1 MSSCHDSNS
10 RVSFTGDSYRQT
22 EVMSMTHIAFEG
34 VVRFVRCLII
44 NEGFRNLYGGLL
56 RLFGL
61 LRWAVWMDL
70 RSQ

>member
-1 MSSCHDSNS
+1 
-10 RVSFTGDSYRQT
+10 
-22 EVMSMTHIAFEG
+22 MTHIAFEG